1 MKSINFKIT
10 AQFTIKTTKL
20 NVRIYYESARIRH
33 IA

>member
-10 AQFTIKTTKL
+10 AWFTIKTLKL
-20 NVRIYYESARIRH
+20 NVKIYYESVEVHH